1 MTCKNFLYQLYLKKI
16 SKPTPM
22 YIQKLLSL
30 LICFLFGVTQAQVST
45 TQQQAII
52 LKRMIELHHYRP
64 RPVDDSLSSEI
75 FLKFVDALDPRRQL
89 FTTDDFKQLSAYRY
103 KLDDELN
110 GKGWAFLEIASKL
123 FNEKLKRADS
133 LVNRILQKPLDVS
146 VDENISFSNETT
158 YLFAANRQ
166 ELINRWTKWFK
177 ILELQIAYD
186 LRESDSTHQPLKT
199 LVAKHEAEIRQKI
212 KSFQTKEIKAM
223 LEDPSGF
230 DHYVKDVY
238 FNCIAISFDPHT
250 EFFSPQE
257 RENFQSQ
264 VSTEEYSF
272 GFAVDGT
279 SEGKVVIN
287 QLIPGGP
294 AWKTGELNRTDEV
307 LQLQWEGRDPIDVSL
322 LTAEETEAVLNQYN
336 HGNITIK
343 IRKSNGTC
351 RTVTLQKE
359 KIETEEGVVKGY
371 VLAGE
376 KKIGYISLP
385 DFYTTWED
393 EKGSG
398 CANDV
403 AKEIVKL
410 KKENIEGLILDVRYN
425 GGGSLW
431 EALQMAGIFI
441 DEGPLVGEQDRT
453 GKLAFLKDPN
463 RGTIYDGPMI
473 LMVNGQSASASEMVA
488 AALQDYHRALIV
500 GSSTYGKATMQEIFP
515 LDTLT
520 SKHDV
525 QSRDGYIKIT
535 LGKLYRVT
543 GQTAQQNGVT
553 PDIILPDAYDGLD
566 YREKFSPDVLAADTI
581 NKRAYY
587 KPLAI
592 LPSEELS
599 TLSEERIKSNNGFQD
614 IRAIIA
620 QRTAMKKDLRTTIPL
635 ELESFEKWK
644 KDREIEENIMDEKE
658 NPDSKIFAARNHQQ
672 EQQLLQVNDYSKE
685 LNKTLLKQ
693 IQQDI
698 YIEEVYRIMLDFIKL
713 PKPKTNPI

>member
-1 MTCKNFLYQLYLKKI
+1 
-16 SKPTPM
+16 M
-22 YIQKLLSL
+22 YVQKLLSL
-30 LICFLFGVTQAQVST
+30 LTCFLFGVTQAQIST
-45 TQQQAII
+45 TQQQAIV
-52 LKRMIELHHYRP
+52 LKRMIELHHYHP

-75 FLKFVDALDPRRQL
+75 FLKFVDALDPRRQF
-89 FTTDDFKQLSAYRY
+89 FTADDFKELSAYRY

-110 GKGWAFLEIASKL
+110 GKGWTFLEIASKL
-123 FNEKLKRADS
+123 FNDRLKKADT
-133 LVNRILQKPLDVS
+133 LVNRILQKPFDVS
-146 VDENISFSNETT
+146 VDENIVFSKETT
-158 YLFAANRQ
+158 YVFAANTE

-177 ILELQIAYD
+177 LLQLETAYD

-199 LVAKHEAEIRQKI
+199 LLGKHETEIRQKI
-212 KSFQTKEIKAM
+212 KSFQTKEIRAL
-223 LEDPSGF
+223 LEYPSGF
-230 DHYVKDVY
+230 DNYIKDVY
-238 FNCIAISFDPHT
+238 FNSIAVSFDPHT

-257 RENFQSQ
+257 RENFQSH

-272 GFAVDGT
+272 GFGVDGN

-287 QLIPGGP
+287 QLVPGGP
-294 AWKTGELNRTDEV
+294 AWKSGELNRSDEV
-307 LQLQWEGRDPIDVSL
+307 LQLQWEGRDPVDVSL
-322 LTAEETEAVLNQYN
+322 LTADETEAVLNQYN
-336 HGNITIK
+336 HGNITVK
-343 IRKSNGTC
+343 IRKSNGTS

-371 VLAGE
+371 LLTGE
-376 KKIGYISLP
+376 KKVGYISLP

-410 KKENIEGLILDVRYN
+410 KKENIDGLILDVRYN

-441 DEGPLVGEQDRT
+441 DEGALVGQKERS
-453 GKLAFLKDPN
+453 GKLSFLKDPN

-473 LMVNGQSASASEMVA
+473 LMVNGQSASASEMLA

-515 LDTLT
+515 MDTLT
-520 SKHDV
+520 SRHDV

-566 YREKFSPDVLAADTI
+566 YREKFSPDVLLADTV
-581 NKRAYY
+581 NKNAYY
-587 KPLAI
+587 KPLPA
-592 LPSEELS
+592 LPSTELS
-599 TLSEERIKSNNGFQD
+599 SLSEERIESNKGFQD
-614 IRAIIA
+614 IRTIIA
-620 QRTAMKKDLRTTIPL
+620 QRSAMMKDSRTMIPL
-635 ELESFEKWK
+635 KLESFEKWK
-644 KDREIEENIMDEKE
+644 KDREVEESIMDEKE
-658 NPDSKIFAARNHQQ
+658 KPDSKIFTARNVQQ
-672 EQQLLQVNDYSKE
+672 EQPLLQVNEYSKE

-693 IQQDI
+693 IRQDI
-698 YIEEVYRIMLDFIKL
+698 YVEEAYRIMLDFIKL
-713 PKPKTNPI
+713 PKPKTNPL